1 MKTEARYAIDGKTHY
16 SVMKEIPVPKE
27 LKGLVTKSFI
37 MAIAFINDF
46 YKRER
51 GYYYFGN
58 VKQVAFELSP
68 VGCLAPD
75 NTKVEFIK
83 WYSTEKRALNAAKK
97 IAKKCAYVVGY
108 QAVEWGEKI
117 DVNKW
122 IAI

>member
-1 MKTEARYAIDGKTHY
+1 M
-16 SVMKEIPVPKE
+16 
-27 LKGLVTKSFI
+27 F
-37 MAIAFINDF
+37 AIAFINDF
-46 YKRER
+46 YERER

-68 VGCLAPD
+68 VGCFAPD

-83 WYSTEKRALNAAKK
+83 WYSTEKRA
-97 IAKKCAYVVGY
+97 YVVGY

-117 DVNKW
+117 DNKKW

>member
-1 MKTEARYAIDGKTHY
+1 M
-16 SVMKEIPVPKE
+16 
-27 LKGLVTKSFI
+27 F
-37 MAIAFINDF
+37 AIAFINDF

-68 VGCLAPD
+68 VGCFAPD

-97 IAKKCAYVVGY
+97 IAKKVRLRGWISSGRMGRKNRQQKMDCYLKKKVGR
-108 QAVEWGEKI
+108 
-117 DVNKW
+117 
-122 IAI
+122 

>member
-1 MKTEARYAIDGKTHY
+1 M
-16 SVMKEIPVPKE
+16 
-27 LKGLVTKSFI
+27 F
-37 MAIAFINDF
+37 AIAFINDF

-68 VGCLAPD
+68 VGCIAPD

-83 WYSTEKRALNAAKK
+83 WYSTEKRALHAAKK

-117 DVNKW
+117 DNKKW